1 MFTQAKPS
9 YGRFSTWYVGEIHIN
24 PEKVIPNARR
34 DDFEETNEWIE
45 IKGTLVA
52 NLCAPLAKEAYE
64 GSRRGQVDVEKVV
77 ADINEIV
84 ERSQSLADNSRATYD
99 QVVGLMNSAKS
110 LRKRALT
117 ALKIVDDLDDTDIDE
132 GASPS
137 ELTHNK
143 LREATSNIQG
153 VEQTA
158 RMLIGRVLGDDVGLA
173 ALKRRLRQE
182 ILSELLDVVNSFV
195 DPNTYQKIRRQLAR
209 AG

>member
-1 MFTQAKPS
+1 M
-9 YGRFSTWYVGEIHIN
+9 
-24 PEKVIPNARR
+24 
-34 DDFEETNEWIE
+34 
-45 IKGTLVA
+45 
-52 NLCAPLAKEAYE
+52 AYMAL
-64 GSRRGQVDVEKVV
+64 D
-77 ADINEIV
+77 A
-84 ERSQSLADNSRATYD
+84 D
-99 QVVGLMNSAKS
+99 QVMRTRTRGSPSRPRFRPRDRIRWCRLIRHSRDHGLQTGRAIRVGLMNSAKS